1 MIEKIKIADALREW
15 PDSSSVSKLVG
26 LGNGSGRNI
35 TPGNLF
41 SNQLIPNDSFLV
53 GDGGMSYAA
62 IKSLGRKGG
71 DGEKSVLLV
80 SRYNSNQRNDF
91 CGMLGRMFALRG
103 NAAAGLAVYMW
114 DVVCVTAYNAFKFSH
129 SDTSMRCGKCTYNGD
144 NYIAVQLGSFA
155 YFSIFFTG
163 FYSGNCVFLNVL
175 ESEITWNG

>member
-1 MIEKIKIADALREW
+1 MMEKIKIADALSEW

-26 LGNGSGRNI
+26 LGRNI

-53 GDGGMSYAA
+53 GDEGMSYAV

-71 DGEKSVLLV
+71 DGVASVLLV
-80 SRYNSNQRNDF
+80 SSYNSNQRNDF
-91 CGMLGRMFALRG
+91 RGVVGRIFALRG
-103 NAAAGLAVYMW
+103 HAAAGLAVYIW

-129 SDTSMRCGKCTYNGD
+129 SDTNLKCGKCTYNGE
-144 NYIAVQLGSFA
+144 NYIAIQLGYSA
-155 YFSIFFTG
+155 YTDIFFTG

-175 ESEITWNG
+175 ESEITWIG

>member
-103 NAAAGLAVYMW
+103 HAAAGLAVYMW

-144 NYIAVQLGSFA
+144 NYIAVQLGSSA
-155 YFSIFFTG
+155 YFHIFFTR
-163 FYSGNCVFLNVL
+163 FYSGNCGFLNVL